1 MHIIIIG
8 SGVAGV
14 SFVEQYRSYSTNDE
28 LTVVT
33 KENAGYYSRPLLSH
47 DFSRA
52 NIEQTIILKT
62 FDKLHA
68 NNINVFGDT
77 EVIEIN
83 RSDNTITLSC
93 QESVLHY
100 DKLIISTGSAAFIP
114 PPFRP
119 YSELFFCLNSLADLK
134 RLRKIRN

>member
-8 SGVAGV
+8 SGVAGF
-14 SFVEQYRSYSTNDE
+14 SFAEQYRSYSTYDE

-47 DFSRA
+47 GFSRA

-62 FDKLHA
+62 FDKLRA

-93 QESVLHY
+93 QESILIVL
-100 DKLIISTGSAAFIP
+100 
-114 PPFRP
+114 
-119 YSELFFCLNSLADLK
+119 
-134 RLRKIRN
+134 